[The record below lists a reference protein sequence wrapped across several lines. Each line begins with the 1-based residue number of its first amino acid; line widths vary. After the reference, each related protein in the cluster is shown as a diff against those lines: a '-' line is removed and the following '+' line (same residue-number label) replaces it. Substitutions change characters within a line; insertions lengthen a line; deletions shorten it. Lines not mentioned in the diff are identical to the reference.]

1 MDSVQQSAIVEVDV
15 RTERFMKRK
24 YCSDHLK
31 KVKKAKTSDV
41 LSTMKLEGG
50 IYKGIQQSADGEVVR
65 TDEIIKDTMESD
77 ANEQMA
83 NKDNELNQTVPFK
96 IGDEVLYC
104 ISHGDNS
111 KTAKR
116 YGPIVIYQQ
125 CGENTCLL
133 AGLKRKYHSNQLQK
147 VMSTPQVKTVCFI
160 HYTI

>member
-41 LSTMKLEGG
+41 LSTMTLEGG
-50 IYKGIQQSADGEVVR
+50 IYKGIQQSADGEVV
-65 TDEIIKDTMESD
+65 EIMKDTMESD

-83 NKDNELNQTVPFK
+83 NKDNELNQTVPFQ
-96 IGDEVLYC
+96 IRDAALYC

-116 YGPIVIYQQ
+116 
-125 CGENTCLL
+125 
-133 AGLKRKYHSNQLQK
+133 
-147 VMSTPQVKTVCFI
+147 
-160 HYTI
+160 